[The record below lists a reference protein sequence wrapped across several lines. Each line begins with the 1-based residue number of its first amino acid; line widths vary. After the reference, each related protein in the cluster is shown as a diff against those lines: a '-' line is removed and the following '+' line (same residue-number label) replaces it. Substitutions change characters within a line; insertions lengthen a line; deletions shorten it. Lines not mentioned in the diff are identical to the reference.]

1 MLFNQHRRGTRQHKN
16 LNKMKKLAVSL
27 ICAAACSSCATIFC
41 GSKAKVTFD
50 SNIKESATL
59 TIDGVKHHN
68 VTFPYTTKVRRGFDD
83 TIVKAEAENYQ
94 TETLII
100 DKSFNVVSVLN
111 LCDILGWGIDAATG
125 AMMKPEFKF
134 YEIEFKPETK

>member
-1 MLFNQHRRGTRQHKN
+1 
-16 LNKMKKLAVSL
+16 MKKLAVFI
-27 ICAAACSSCATIFC
+27 ICALACSSCATIFC
-41 GSKAKVTFD
+41 GSKTLVTFD

-59 TIDGVKHHN
+59 TIDGIKHRN
-68 VTFPYTTKVRRGFDD
+68 VTFPYTTKVRRGFNE
-83 TIVKAEAENYQ
+83 TVVKAEAENYQ

-100 DKSFNVVSVLN
+100 DKKFNAIAVLN
-111 LCDILGWGIDAATG
+111 LCDILAWGIDAATG